1 MIFLVSVA
9 HLALVGIASLIADE
23 VFWGEEGVMLYS
35 ILYVCV
41 ALLVVIGFLALIV
54 GEVRF
59 LNR

>member
-1 MIFLVSVA
+1 
-9 HLALVGIASLIADE
+9 
-23 VFWGEEGVMLYS
+23 MLYS